1 MYELEYRNT
10 GEKAILKIIIIEYGT
25 WQMKQRTCTLIT
37 EESVHLVVPHTLPE
51 HLINSTILFQQPDN
65 NVIRSGMFP
74 KYFRPGSHDAV
85 VDNQATYQ
93 AVIKQRIADQL
104 VTDPASY

>member
-51 HLINSTILFQQPDN
+51 HLINYTILFQQPDN
-65 NVIRSGMFP
+65 NVIRSGTFP
-74 KYFRPGSHDAV
+74 KYFRPGNHDAV
-85 VDNQATYQ
+85 VANR
-93 AVIKQRIADQL
+93 AVVKQRIVDQL